1 MNHFNP
7 YLEQWT
13 LIPDG
18 KPIITPSSH
27 LLPVKYNNMS
37 CMLKVALI
45 EEEQMGGE
53 VMVWWNGQGA
63 AKVLL
68 HDDKALLMERAQGK
82 KSLFDMVNQGKDDEA
97 SQIICAVVA
106 KLHSVSN
113 QSKPPHLVPLS
124 EWFRSLNK
132 VQEQYG
138 GLLKKAYLTSQKLL
152 QNTQQC
158 IVLHG
163 DIHHQN
169 ILDFGS
175 AGWLAIDPKGLL
187 GDPYYD
193 YANIFCNPD
202 EKIATS
208 PGRLERQAYLISE
221 KASLDYHRLL
231 EWIFAYAGLSA
242 AWHFE
247 EGGSAD
253 LALKVAEISYSLQ

>member
-7 YLEQWT
+7 YLELWT
-13 LIPDG
+13 LVPDG

-27 LLPVKYNNMS
+27 LLPVKYNNMP

-45 EEEQMGGE
+45 EEEQIGGD

-63 AKVLL
+63 AKVIL
-68 HDDKALLMERAQGK
+68 HDDKALLMDRAQGDN
-82 KSLFDMVNQGKDDEA
+82 SLLEMVKQGKDNEA
-97 SQIICAVVA
+97 SQIICSVVA
-106 KLHSVSN
+106 KLHSVSHK
-113 QSKPPHLVPLS
+113 SKPLKIVPLS
-124 EWFRSLNK
+124 DWFRSLNK
-132 VQEQYG
+132 ASEQYG
-138 GLLKKAYLTSQKLL
+138 GILKKANLTSQKLL
-152 QNTQQC
+152 QNMQQLT
-158 IVLHG
+158 VLHG

-175 AGWLAIDPKGLL
+175 RGWLAIDPKGLL

-202 EKIATS
+202 HGTATS
-208 PGRLERQAYLISE
+208 PGRLERQAHVVSE
-221 KASLDYHRLL
+221 KAVLDYHRLL
-231 EWIFAYAGLSA
+231 QWIFAYAGLSA

-253 LALKVAEISYSLQ
+253 LPLKVAEISSSLL

>member
-1 MNHFNP
+1 MNHFKS

-18 KPIITPSSH
+18 RLIITPSSQ
-27 LLPVKYNNMS
+27 LLPVKYNNMP
-37 CMLKVALI
+37 CMLKIALI
-45 EEEQMGGE
+45 EEEQIGGE

-68 HDDKALLMERAQGK
+68 YDDKALLMERAQGEN
-82 KSLFDMVNQGKDDEA
+82 SLLEMVKQGKDDES
-97 SQIICAVVA
+97 SQIICSVVA
-106 KLHSVSN
+106 KLHSVSH
-113 QSKPPHLVPLS
+113 KPLPRKIVPLG

-132 VQEQYG
+132 IQDQYG
-138 GLLKKAYLTSQKLL
+138 GLLKKAYLTSQQLL
-152 QNTQQC
+152 QNMQDVT
-158 IVLHG
+158 VLHG

-202 EKIATS
+202 EEIATS
-208 PGRLERQAYLISE
+208 LGRLERQAHLISR
-221 KASLDYHRLL
+221 KANLDYHRLL
-231 EWIFAYAGLSA
+231 QWIFAYAGLSA

-247 EGGSAD
+247 EGSPAD
-253 LALKVAEISYSLQ
+253 LALKVAEISSSLL